1 MKFNRGGG
9 GGGVVGHCDF
19 NENQDVSFWLW
30 LRLTTLGLSITS
42 WSQVGI
48 FLPAYIDQ
56 ICEYVC
62 LSNNVNKWISWSQ
75 TTLDLYVVVL
85 SSTKLNYYCH
95 SQIRLLWWLRFGG
108 FAKLS
113 LSFSFSLTEQVIAS
127 ANPNT
132 QHPDKYKFLSYS
144 WNMKCKVVWID
155 VMSFN
160 MS

>member
-1 MKFNRGGG
+1 MVQYLMIEKIR
-9 GGGVVGHCDF
+9 
-19 NENQDVSFWLW
+19 
-30 LRLTTLGLSITS
+30 S

-48 FLPAYIDQ
+48 FLPAYIGQ

-62 LSNNVNKWISWSQ
+62 PSNNVNKWISWSQ

-95 SQIRLLWWLRFGG
+95 SQIRLLWWLRFGF
-108 FAKLS
+108 FAELS

-132 QHPDKYKFLSYS
+132 QHPDKYKFLVLQLKHEMQSSLNWCYEL
-144 WNMKCKVVWID
+144 
-155 VMSFN
+155 
-160 MS
+160 